1 MLQMKRIDLTTM
13 TELTTR
19 QAATL
24 LNVSVRSVQLWVERG
39 ALQAWKT
46 AGGHRRISVESVQQ
60 LLDEKREK
68 QTPLHNTQ
76 RKNSKVVLI
85 VDEDQDTLL
94 LYQMLINSWFPSLQ
108 IKTATNGIDALVKIG
123 EFKPTVL
130 ISDLHMPQLEGYAI
144 IERLENDPQYDHLT
158 PIVVTA
164 LGEAEVTT
172 NHLPKNVPV
181 LHKPIPVD
189 QLKELVMQAI
199 KK

>member
-19 QAATL
+19 QAAIL

-94 LYQMLINSWFPSLQ
+94 L
-108 IKTATNGIDALVKIG
+108 T
-123 EFKPTVL
+123 
-130 ISDLHMPQLEGYAI
+130 
-144 IERLENDPQYDHLT
+144 RC
-158 PIVVTA
+158 
-164 LGEAEVTT
+164 
-172 NHLPKNVPV
+172 
-181 LHKPIPVD
+181 
-189 QLKELVMQAI
+189 
-199 KK
+199 